1 MILTLSIVILLI
13 GGVLAWFVS
22 RYSNDAPRWVALL
35 ALGLDLLLFLGAW
48 KNGFNITQ
56 AIPQGVNENRWL
68 FIETAQWIP
77 RFGIQF
83 KLAMDGL
90 SFWLILL
97 TLFLGIAAV
106 LTSWREIQQRS
117 GFFHFN
123 LLWGLAGVL
132 GVFLAMDLFLFFVF
146 WETMLVPMYFLIAI
160 WGHENRVYA
169 ALKFFIFTQASGL
182 LMLISILALVFVHY
196 KSTGTISFD
205 YFTLLKS
212 HVVSDFAFWIMLGFM
227 LAFAVKLP
235 VVPFHTW
242 LPDAHTEAPTA
253 GSVILAGVLLKTGAY
268 GFFRFVLPLF
278 PQESARFAP
287 VAMTLATVGILYGAI
302 MAFSQRDL
310 KRLVAYTS
318 VSHMGFVL
326 LGVFA
331 ATQLALQ
338 GALLQ
343 MIAHGLSTGALFII
357 VGELQERIH
366 TRDMNQMGGLW
377 EQMPRLGALGLFFVI
392 ASLGLPGLANF
403 IGEFFVLLGTFSVNK
418 PLTILSALG
427 LVGAAIYS
435 LFLMQ
440 KTFFGGGISAK
451 QGDWSLHDATR
462 RESLLLVSIVLLI
475 VWLGIFPNPV
485 FKITKGVF
493 ETLHPVNVSVSSVS
507 GTTISTS
514 TLATDTRYHINQG
527 AP

>member
-13 GGVLAWFVS
+13 GGVVAWMVS
-22 RYSNDAPRWVALL
+22 RVSEDGPRWVALL
-35 ALGLDLLLFLGAW
+35 TLAVNLLLYLGAW
-48 KNGFNITQ
+48 KNGFNLSQ
-56 AIPQGVNENRWL
+56 AVPHQFNENRWF
-68 FIETAQWIP
+68 FIETIQWIP

-97 TLFLGIAAV
+97 TLFLGLTAV

-132 GVFLAMDLFLFFVF
+132 GVFLAVDLFLFFVF
-146 WETMLVPMYFLIAI
+146 WEIMLVPMYFLIAI

-196 KSTGTISFD
+196 QSSGQLSFD
-205 YFTLLKS
+205 YFTLLNS
-212 HVVSDFAFWIMLGFM
+212 HVSGNFAFWIMLGFL

-268 GFFRFVLPLF
+268 GLFRFVLPLF
-278 PQESARFAP
+278 PVESAHFAP
-287 VAMTLATVGILYGAI
+287 VAMGLATVGILYGAI

-318 VSHMGFVL
+318 VSHMGFVV

-331 ATQLALQ
+331 ASQLALQ
-338 GALLQ
+338 GSLLQ

-377 EQMPRLGALGLFFVI
+377 QQMPRLGALGLFFAI

-403 IGEFFVLLGTFSVNK
+403 IGEFFVLLGTFQVNRLLSV
-418 PLTILSALG
+418 LSALG
-427 LVGAAIYS
+427 LVGAVIYS

-440 KTFFGGGISAK
+440 KAFFGAGVSPKPGG
-451 QGDWSLHDATR
+451 WSVRDASR
-462 RESLLLVSIVLLI
+462 RESLLLISIVFLT
-475 VWLGIFPNPV
+475 VWLGLYPSPV
-485 FKITKGVF
+485 FNVTKPVF
-493 ETLHPVNVSVSSVS
+493 ETLTP
-507 GTTISTS
+507 TSTS
-514 TLATDTRYHINQG
+514 NEKTPNDITINIATKS
-527 AP
+527 P